1 MSEKTRAK
9 IRALGSLLLL
19 LAGPVMAGS
28 AAADAG
34 STPSSTTGGATTF
47 CCSSYGPDSSLE
59 VEIGRSCTVA
69 AYSLQVVSQCS
80 NVSFSCGN
88 GAGFECVPSVG
99 MKSSKSYGQQ
109 LEDCSCQPF
118 AD

>member
-1 MSEKTRAK
+1 MSEKTRANV
-9 IRALGSLLLL
+9 RALGGLLLL
-19 LAGPVMAGS
+19 LAGPAIAGS

-34 STPSSTTGGATTF
+34 STSSSTTGGATTF
-47 CCSSYGPDSSLE
+47 CCNSYGFDTTVE
-59 VEIGRSCTVA
+59 VNIGRYCTVA

-88 GAGFECVPSVG
+88 GAGFECVPSAVLKG
-99 MKSSKSYGQQ
+99 SKGQQ
-109 LEDCSCQPF
+109 LEDCSCQSF